1 MSLFITTHINIVG
14 SLINHTGADSS
25 RKRKASTTSSGT
37 IAEEEEGGA
46 HSDPNRS
53 LSTQDIESRRTR
65 STSVDCLSAPKQP
78 KGRSKATRGRGKTVH
93 SVVIEA
99 PKTRGAGRGAGRGR
113 GARRT

>member
-37 IAEEEEGGA
+37 IAEEGGGA

-65 STSVDCLSAPKQP
+65 STNVDCLSAPKKP
-78 KGRSKATRGRGKTVH
+78 KGRSKATV
-93 SVVIEA
+93 
-99 PKTRGAGRGAGRGR
+99 
-113 GARRT
+113 